1 MVCRW
6 HIDEC
11 SPYWLAGWVDDDGPV
26 EIDVSVNGRHIARF
40 ASNDYREDL
49 AKVGFG
55 DGRRSFFFPISHYL
69 SDSDN
74 LVTISRGELVLHSA
88 TLQPVAPELKRA
100 AIARATS
107 AQGGGQA
114 ADVLFLQSADPHTYR
129 SLLEIT
135 SRSVTEYCGR
145 HNFAYQSFLGICRGY
160 RDWHA
165 TYNRIPLL
173 QRVVNSGFRGWVCYL
188 DADAFIADLDFDLR
202 GYLADKS
209 HIALIAAPDFPGD
222 RNRPY
227 WLVNAGSLLFNL
239 AHPVARTI
247 IRDWAEQFGMIS
259 DEQLQNAV
267 EWSRDIIDDQAMLQ
281 RIVRTTPDGEA
292 HVLMLRGEASLI
304 NYNGK
309 FIKQLLRTSGELEE
323 RVERARTEI
332 NRVLGLPESGA
343 GARDRAPAA
352 PIAPSKNLTDL
363 ANQFGSDKGTTH
375 GEPPHRYTY
384 LYDLILAEYR
394 SRTINLLELG
404 LCGGGPEVG
413 GPVDRVVN
421 APSARM
427 WLEYFPAA
435 QVFGFDISDFS
446 HIRHP
451 RFTSLRGDLGSD
463 DDLARIAAA
472 APGYDVI
479 IDDASHASPH
489 QQLAFRHL
497 FPRLSSGGLY
507 IIEDLHWQSPVYE
520 DIAGSL
526 PVTAQ
531 FMISYFERG
540 EYIPN
545 SILSSEFMSDVHRS
559 TWSFAWFPSY
569 VEPAGQAKVL
579 VIKKKTDAAAHL

>member
-1 MVCRW
+1 MACRW
-6 HIDEC
+6 YIDEC
-11 SPYWLAGWVDDDGPV
+11 SPYWIAGWVDDDGPV
-26 EIDVSVNGRHIARF
+26 EIEITVNGRQVARL
-40 ASNDYREDL
+40 AANGYREDL

-55 DGRRSFFFPISHYL
+55 DGRRSFFFPISQHL
-69 SDSDN
+69 AEPSN

-88 TLQPVAPELKRA
+88 TLQPVSPELKRA
-100 AIARATS
+100 AISRATS
-107 AQGGGQA
+107 AQGSGEI
-114 ADVLFLQSADPHTYR
+114 ADVLFVQSADPHKYR

-135 SRSVTEYCGR
+135 SRSVTEYCDR

-173 QRVVNSGFRGWVCYL
+173 QRVVDSGFRGWVCYL
-188 DADAFIADLDFDLR
+188 DADAYIVDLDFDLR
-202 GYLADKS
+202 GYLADKND
-209 HIALIAAPDFPGD
+209 IALIAAPDFPGD
-222 RNRPY
+222 LNRPY

-247 IRDWAEQFGMIS
+247 IRDWAEHFGMIS
-259 DEQLQNAV
+259 DEDLQNAMV
-267 EWSRDIIDDQAMLQ
+267 WSRDVIDDQAMLQ
-281 RIVRTTPDGEA
+281 RIVRTMPGGEA
-292 HVLMLRGEASLI
+292 HVLMLRGDANLI

-309 FIKQLLRTSGELEE
+309 FIRQLLRTSGTLEE
-323 RVERARTEI
+323 RVERARIETD
-332 NRVLGLPESGA
+332 RVLGSPQSAA
-343 GARDRAPAA
+343 GLRDRAPAA
-352 PIAPSKNLTDL
+352 PVAATKNLTDL
-363 ANQFGSDKGTTH
+363 ANEFGSDKGTKH
-375 GEPPHRYTY
+375 GHPPHRYTY
-384 LYDLILAEYR
+384 LYDLVLASYR
-394 SRTINLLELG
+394 NRNINLLELG

-427 WLEYFPAA
+427 WLEYFPTA

-451 RFTSLRGDLGSD
+451 RFTFLRGDLGSD
-463 DDLARIAAA
+463 DDLALAAAA
-472 APGYDVI
+472 APGYDII

-497 FPRLSSGGLY
+497 FPRLRSGGLY

-520 DIAGSL
+520 HIADSL
-526 PVTAQ
+526 PVTAH

-545 SILSSEFMSDVHRS
+545 SILSGEFMGDVRRS

-569 VEPAGQAKVL
+569 AEPAGQAKVL
-579 VIKKKTDAAAHL
+579 VIKKKN